1 MCQAG
6 GLAVRVQEL
15 QRYYAFLIDR
25 EKTKIIWVFEG
36 ANSELAQVDSG
47 REFGL
52 PYDLNLQVDGSR
64 LVSSING
71 RFVLEAENLEN
82 MYNGGGI
89 ALIAEVDWIA
99 MEQLLRVMQKKYW
112 REINTAWIASSF
124 L

>member
-1 MCQAG
+1 
-6 GLAVRVQEL
+6 
-15 QRYYAFLIDR
+15 
-25 EKTKIIWVFEG
+25 
-36 ANSELAQVDSG
+36 LAQVDSG

-89 ALIAEVDWIA
+89 ALIAEVD
-99 MEQLLRVMQKKYW
+99 
-112 REINTAWIASSF
+112 
-124 L
+124 

>member
-1 MCQAG
+1 M
-6 GLAVRVQEL
+6 
-15 QRYYAFLIDR
+15 
-25 EKTKIIWVFEG
+25 
-36 ANSELAQVDSG
+36 DSG

-89 ALIAEVDWIA
+89 ALIAEVGRIGCDHVEVHPIDGT
-99 MEQLLRVMQKKYW
+99 
-112 REINTAWIASSF
+112 TASRNAEKIIGERSIQHG
-124 L
+124 